1 MPPGLQWRPR
11 KSAAMNDLKRCP
23 CCGARAM
30 IQRHESYYED
40 EDYNSI
46 PVKKARVVCQV
57 CLMRTEWDSEA
68 VVVDVWNNR
77 ATTPKKG
84 CI

>member
-1 MPPGLQWRPR
+1 MTE
-11 KSAAMNDLKRCP
+11 KNELKRCP

-46 PVKKARVVCQV
+46 PVKKARVVCQA
-57 CLMRTEWDSEA
+57 CLMQTKWDAEA

-77 ATTPKKG
+77 VKNTVSAHAEK
-84 CI
+84 I